1 MAKEV
6 ELKLELSVEGSK
18 ALEASGLLPGC
29 PASAIQHTAYFDT
42 PDGFLAKAGFSLR
55 IRESNG
61 KRKQTVKGE
70 GAIAAG
76 LFVRSEWE
84 HVTKS
89 VTPLIDDRTPIKA
102 LLGERAG
109 ALVTLFDIQIERR
122 TWTILHDQSEFEL
135 VLDRG
140 MVISG
145 DRQSPVCEVELELTR
160 GDPAALFD
168 FAKKMDAVAPIRI
181 GVLSKSER
189 GRRLRESAIVS
200 QKAEKLKLERETMLP
215 QAFQQIAGSCV
226 RQFRLNE
233 SLIAWN
239 NPSALHQ
246 ARVGLRRLRSAI
258 STFRQILADDRL
270 APIQEDLRW
279 LSGVLG
285 RARNLDVLVLRAEH
299 YLFAEPLRTVAKAA
313 YADVATALASQRAR
327 ILLLDL
333 AQWLAVGSWLNSPET
348 SIARRDPTRDFAIT
362 QLERYRRRIKKNAD
376 NLVRLDDP
384 GRHRIRKDAK
394 KLRYCAGFFQSLF
407 DENKQVR
414 RYKRFIGAL
423 DRLLAELGTL
433 NDVAT
438 GASLLAEMGM
448 EPPGGSDELLA
459 DKHRDELIDR
469 ASNALEEFLD
479 AKKFW
484 RLA

>member
-6 ELKLELSVEGSK
+6 ELKIELSVESSK
-18 ALEASGLLPGC
+18 ALEASGLLPGN
-29 PASAIQHTAYFDT
+29 PVSADQRTAYFDT
-42 PDGFLAKAGFSLR
+42 PDGFLAKSGFSLR
-55 IRESNG
+55 IRECDG
-61 KRKQTVKGE
+61 KRKQTVKRD

-84 HVTKS
+84 HATKS
-89 VTPLIDDRTPIKA
+89 VTPMIDDRTPIKA
-102 LLGERAG
+102 LLGPR
-109 ALVTLFDIQIERR
+109 VSTLFPQIDVQIERR
-122 TWTILHDQSEFEL
+122 TWTVLHDHSEFEL

-140 MVISG
+140 MITAG
-145 DRQSPVCEVELELTR
+145 DRQTPVCEVELELKR
-160 GDPAALFD
+160 GDPAALFG

-200 QKAEKLKLERETMLP
+200 QKAEKLRLVRETTLS

-233 SLIAWN
+233 SLIGWN

-258 STFRQILADDRL
+258 SIFRPILADDKL
-270 APIQEDLRW
+270 VPIQQELRW

-285 RARNLDVLVLRAEH
+285 RARDLDVIVLRVEDNM
-299 YLFAEPLRTVAKAA
+299 FAEPLRTAAKAS

-327 ILLLDL
+327 KLLLDL
-333 AQWLAVGSWLNSPET
+333 GQWLAVGSWLSNPET
-348 SIARRDPTRDFAIT
+348 EIARSVSPCDFAIA
-362 QLERYRRRIKKNAD
+362 QLERCRRRIKKSAGD
-376 NLVRLDDP
+376 LARLDDT

-394 KLRYCAGFFQSLF
+394 RLRYCAGFFELLF
-407 DENKQVR
+407 DDKRHAR
-414 RYKRFIGAL
+414 RYKRFMGAL

-433 NDVAT
+433 NDIAT
-438 GASLLAEMGM
+438 GSALFAEIGM
-448 EPPGGSDELLA
+448 APPEGPDVFLA
-459 DKHRDELIDR
+459 DKPKDELIDR
-469 ASNALEEFLD
+469 ATNAREKFLD

-484 RLA
+484 H